1 MLEMKELEVRDLK
14 KELERLQIEV
24 KSLEA
29 RFAKIQTQSN

>member
-29 RFAKIQTQSN
+29 RFAKI